1 MRKVFELAQRKA
13 EKIRRKSERA
23 GYKGL
28 RTQARRQD
36 QKEIKKGCE
45 TKMVTIE
52 EMARISKETGMSYGE
67 LSLMTF
73 DFKACQ
79 KAHEKAA
86 EPKRKPVKINYFEPV
101 PTGRTKITA
110 DGKEN
115 DIYECTCLW
124 CGKTFETA
132 GAKNFCCSKCYYNFR
147 EKRLEI

>member
-1 MRKVFELAQRKA
+1 
-13 EKIRRKSERA
+13 
-23 GYKGL
+23 
-28 RTQARRQD
+28 
-36 QKEIKKGCE
+36 
-45 TKMVTIE
+45 MVTIE

-115 DIYECTCLW
+115 DIYEGTCLW
-124 CGKTFETA
+124 CGKTFEMA
-132 GAKNFCCSKCYYNFR
+132 GAKQKFCCLQCYNNFR
-147 EKRLEI
+147 EKRIKI